1 MTEKI
6 NLEQEEKLQLEG
18 RNAVMEALKSGAA
31 IDKLF
36 VTKGEKH
43 GSILPILRLAA
54 EAGIVCVET
63 DRRKLDE
70 MSQTEG
76 AHQGVIASLAA
87 APYSTVEDILHAAE
101 EKGEPPFL
109 LIADEINDPHNLG
122 SIIRTANC
130 VGAHGVIIPKRR
142 SVGLTAA
149 VAKASAGAL
158 LHTKVAKVVNL
169 SRTIEDLKEKNIW
182 VAALDMDGEE
192 IYSANLTGPLA
203 IVVGSEGNG
212 VGTLVKKSCD
222 FCVRLPMLGQVNSLN
237 ASVAAAVA
245 LYEAVRQRKNEK
257 GM

>member
-1 MTEKI
+1 MTEKV
-6 NLEQEEKLQLEG
+6 NWEQEEKLQLEG
-18 RNAVMEALKSGAA
+18 RNAVMEAIKSGAA

-43 GSILPILRLAA
+43 GSILPLLRLAA

-87 APYSTVEDILHAAE
+87 APYSTVEDILCAAE

-130 VGAHGVIIPKRR
+130 AGAHGVIIPKRR

-158 LHTKVAKVVNL
+158 AHTKVAKVVNL
-169 SRTIEDLKEKNIW
+169 SRTIEDLKAKNIW
-182 VAALDMDGEE
+182 VAALDMDGDE
-192 IYSANLTGPLA
+192 IYSSNLTGPLA
-203 IVVGSEGNG
+203 IVVGSEGSG
-212 VGTLVKKSCD
+212 VGTLGKKSCD
-222 FCVRLPMLGQVNSLN
+222 FSIRLPMLGQINSLN
-237 ASVAAAVA
+237 ASVAAAIA
-245 LYEAVRQRKNEK
+245 LYEAVRQREK
-257 GM
+257 K